1 MGTEQQA
8 SDDMSKS
15 GQLPNCISVH
25 ARITDPD
32 GMGEENRDLSLYQE
46 HAIGMTTA
54 HALGVQE
61 SSVLQVSMGGVELDL
76 KGSWLTEEVETDAVV
91 SIRVKGWGGEK
102 GTWTEHK
109 NIDMCGQGDIQIIPD
124 WKKSHTLDQLKA
136 IVEENGYS
144 AVCVAGNNEFGHAAI
159 KSFDYQLTAERCKPS
174 SGYTC
179 TIWIYQ
185 RPKGVKPKPQMP
197 AMVLTSRGSYN
208 ECRFTE
214 ATMVALKSGQEALL
228 SLESHPG
235 YAIGKMYTQ
244 ESRHGPWRYIESQA
258 VPEDEGIPVRL
269 EDGAFIAL
277 NGGAD
282 LVFDV
287 SFWKMEINN
296 TVNFVGGTNQGKERT
311 KLGGGGRD
319 FVLNDDATI
328 SPKNAPQF
336 CLGLRS
342 KMPKMVLTAK
352 GDSNAC
358 VFEAFPSTMRL
369 RSHPGFGVGFK
380 YSEERRFGPWRYI
393 ESELVAATDAVHA
406 KWDGDFVMI
415 SGRDLCLDVA
425 HWKMEEG
432 NTVNFVG
439 GTTTKEPT
447 KKGGGGRD
455 WVANKDGTISAKH
468 HPHLVLGL
476 SGPAPSGPFAPK
488 WCQQ

>member
-1 MGTEQQA
+1 M
-8 SDDMSKS
+8 
-15 GQLPNCISVH
+15 
-25 ARITDPD
+25 TDVCH
-32 GMGEENRDLSLYQE
+32 G
-46 HAIGMTTA
+46 
-54 HALGVQE
+54 
-61 SSVLQVSMGGVELDL
+61 
-76 KGSWLTEEVETDAVV
+76 AV
-91 SIRVKGWGGEK
+91 
-102 GTWTEHK
+102 
-109 NIDMCGQGDIQIIPD
+109 QGDIQIIPD
-124 WKKSHTLDQLKA
+124 WKKSHTVDQLKA
-136 IVEENGYS
+136 IVEHNGYS
-144 AVCVAGNNEFGHAAI
+144 AVCVAGNNEFDFAAI

-197 AMVLTSRGSYN
+197 PMVLTSRGSYN
-208 ECRFTE
+208 ECRFKE

-235 YAIGKMYTQ
+235 YAIGKKYTQ
-244 ESRHGPWRYIESQA
+244 ERRYEAWRYIESQA
-258 VPEDEGIPVRL
+258 VPEDEGITVRL

-328 SPKNAPQF
+328 SPKNAPQL

-342 KMPKMVLTAK
+342 EMPKMVLTAK
-352 GDSNAC
+352 SDSNAC

-380 YSEERRFGPWRYI
+380 YSEERRAGPWRYI

-406 KWDGDFVMI
+406 EWDGDFVMI
-415 SGRDLCLDVA
+415 SGHDLCLDVA
-425 HWKMEEG
+425 FWKMEEG
-432 NTVNFVG
+432 NVVNFVG
-439 GTTTKEPT
+439 GTGCCTPT
-447 KKGGGGRD
+447 KMGGGGRD

-476 SGPAPSGPFAPK
+476 SGPVPSGPFAPK
-488 WCQQ
+488 WCQLPPPPYKL